1 MSMRDISSKREP
13 RLLSTNGRIISILRS
28 MKIPIHSILI
38 DIWMRMYLMV
48 YMVTGDSAL
57 ADVSALDGVLP

>member
-38 DIWMRMYLMV
+38 DIWMRMYLTV